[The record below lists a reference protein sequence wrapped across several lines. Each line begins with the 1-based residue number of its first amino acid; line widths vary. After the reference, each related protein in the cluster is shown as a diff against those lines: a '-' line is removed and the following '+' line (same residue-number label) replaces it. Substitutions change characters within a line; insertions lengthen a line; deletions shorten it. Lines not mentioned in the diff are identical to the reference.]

1 MNANYFWAYRELTDR
16 LEKQSAEPSPL
27 ARISDIYKNREPDK
41 VIPLPEWGTVFLFDP
56 DARARLD
63 EKIHKWYFPAVL
75 EGLRGSGIRVYDR
88 RKVLSQIYDKRDC
101 IATRSLIFLL
111 AEPSRPAGG
120 PGSPPWYVRG
130 CLDCS
135 LEMSM
140 VHFDLSLELPLSVN
154 LNSILELMADD
165 RMGGIGP
172 TLSFDHSIPGELE
185 YSLSFSWGRGVPFEM
200 ERLITESVRK
210 HVQIIE
216 AVKRLET
223 QWDSRELFAD
233 LSSKIIAMYGDDFD

>member
-1 MNANYFWAYRELTDR
+1 VGRQSREC
-16 LEKQSAEPSPL
+16 L
-27 ARISDIYKNREPDK
+27 AQEWILLQIRFGKSVKRIKRRFQRGDIGKWPIFVNF
-41 VIPLPEWGTVFLFDP
+41 VAMGLFDP

-63 EKIHKWYFPAVL
+63 EKVHKWYFPAVL

-88 RKVLSQIYDKRDC
+88 KKVLSQIYDKRDC